1 MDGSSS
7 VLSFSTRV
15 DLSGAKAGFGQ
26 LQGAISSSMAE
37 SASSVEGFSARAK
50 AAMAAYNQAATG
62 TVAVQKSLGAAF
74 DQAIASGASFAEAQE
89 QAVAATL
96 HLATATDQLTSSET
110 REVTASRGQL
120 SARMAASAEMRVLEG
135 NTMGSTRAAA
145 AFLTT
150 TLGLG
155 PALQSAFAVFG
166 AIALLEIIVEIG
178 KAFYN
183 AFDLGGERARK
194 LQGDISDLTR
204 SVAESTNE
212 LTIQTEKMQE
222 EDARIEKVPFNGI
235 KLALDEATEAAYK
248 LEKQLQSTDKE
259 EQKVLEEQAG
269 SFPQR
274 MIGSKSNTK
283 DEQTMLEQ
291 HERWLQQAITT
302 QDTLNESKSYGA
314 VLQTK
319 LNDLQRTADS
329 ASVSPVTANAARNQI
344 ASVQELIR
352 AQQAEQKQIEAT
364 IASQDEEK
372 KHQGIV
378 DAHQGGIDADK
389 ANREL
394 LANLEST
401 LATAKTLHDVSA
413 ADEEAYW
420 SQYLATF
427 KAGTSEYISVNEK
440 YVAAR
445 KSAGEAIIAM
455 IRADGEEMRR
465 EYETNLEISRS
476 LEETQAKIDE
486 ENKHVAASME
496 AIARSK
502 DEGALQSAKM
512 QSELDLEQIA
522 TAEAEG
528 GLTKYQ
534 ASILKT
540 QARVAALNAELGD
553 LGKQLDAI
561 NSNDS
566 LTDLEKIQQSQPI
579 LNQMQAN
586 RGQQQLV
593 TAQGTTASAQ
603 ALSQPYLTAFN
614 DINQGF
620 LNVQQ
625 KMILGTQ
632 SISRDFAN
640 MGAQLVA
647 QSAAW
652 AEKMLAKEAEKYIKE
667 LAMKEASAAAKR
679 AVDQQSNV
687 FDKVMQMLGL
697 STHVSTNVAKVA
709 SDTTAA
715 AATTTVNAAAA
726 ATSVATTTAAGTAQ
740 IGVHAAVAGAG
751 AMAAMA
757 SVPYIGPFIAPAIAA
772 GIVVAVM
779 ELAKFETGGIV
790 PNTGVALVHQGE
802 AVLPNQLTGFL
813 MHAAS
818 NYSTSSSA
826 AQTNNFYG
834 SSDRQFRSQM
844 TRNATHT
851 LKTVQ
856 RGLRAAGRA

>member
-413 ADEEAYW
+413 SDEEAYW

-455 IRADGEEMRR
+455 MRTDGEEIRR
-465 EYETNLEISRS
+465 AEEEGLEISRS

-561 NSNDS
+561 NSNDT

-593 TAQGTTASAQ
+593 TAQGATASAQ

-640 MGAQLVA
+640 MGAQLVV
-647 QSAAW
+647 SVAA
-652 AEKMLAKEAEKYIKE
+652 AFEKMLVKSVQFEIQSMAAHQAANTAKITSD
-667 LAMKEASAAAKR
+667 ASAASIGDALSAKS
-679 AVDQQSNV
+679 AITQIGHEASVAA
-687 FDKVMQMLGL
+687 
-697 STHVSTNVAKVA
+697 AKVWA
-709 SDTTAA
+709 ALSGIPIVGPVLGAAGA
-715 AATTTVNAAAA
+715 AATY
-726 ATSVATTTAAGTAQ
+726 
-740 IGVHAAVAGAG
+740 AAVLAL
-751 AMAAMA
+751 AA
-757 SVPYIGPFIAPAIAA
+757 
-772 GIVVAVM
+772 
-779 ELAKFETGGIV
+779 FETGGIV